1 MALYVYGFEKWR
13 SYIYDK
19 TIFHSRGEPGASSGG
34 QQGDSWQSGRKID
47 IAKQLLTNITD
58 SLKEVKNLEIA
69 LFEQVGTVF
78 YNNPEMGRLMFELLF
93 AYFDSYEV
101 AKNEQV
107 IWNGTQQAYNNNSFD
122 CSEENKT
129 LIKTFEEQLIAGL
142 QQEQ

>member
-1 MALYVYGFEKWR
+1 MAIFKLEKIKMKSR
-13 SYIYDK
+13 IF
-19 TIFHSRGEPGASSGG
+19 TILLSILILFARPVFSQGNVEDQYRQMGG
-34 QQGDSWQSGRKID
+34 VVG
-47 IAKQLLTNITD
+47 LTELCFGT
-58 SLKEVKNLEIA
+58 KNLEIA

-93 AYFDSYEV
+93 VYFDSYEV